1 MADEKPD
8 DKGKDAA
15 SNGKAASKKDGRKN
29 AQSVTLSGRELIV
42 LIIFAPVVFVWLFL
56 AARIIIS
63 ATTSSTTL
71 DSIEGLLT
79 ALAVLTIPV
88 SAGLGKLFESGW
100 GGGGEKDKED

>member
-1 MADEKPD
+1 MADEEEPQEELKTKD
-8 DKGKDAA
+8 RGK
-15 SNGKAASKKDGRKN
+15 
-29 AQSVTLSGRELIV
+29 VTLSGRELIV

-56 AARIIIS
+56 AARIVIS
-63 ATTSSTTL
+63 ATTSSSTL

-100 GGGGEKDKED
+100 GGGDKEE